1 MANEFG
7 KKLQEL
13 REACGFS
20 RSSFAAVT
28 ELHRETIRQYELGTI
43 LPMPVGLEQLL
54 GYLAV
59 PSSEKQALRAAFDL
73 ARKRRV
79 ELEFD
84 ASLLTPEQ
92 KQELLLSKVDVI
104 IDAVADFI
112 PNSNNPD
119 NRAML
124 TERVKNA
131 LLRKN

>member
-1 MANEFG
+1 
-7 KKLQEL
+7 
-13 REACGFS
+13 
-20 RSSFAAVT
+20 
-28 ELHRETIRQYELGTI
+28 
-43 LPMPVGLEQLL
+43 MPVGLEQLL